1 MNELLIKKLISVFL
15 KKDAETIVEDT
26 IIDTSVIQGSV
37 LFHRMIARINDL
49 LKIEIE
55 NYEKIHTYRDLFS
68 FFFPKVHSNVEE

>member
-1 MNELLIKKLISVFL
+1 MNELQIKKIISVFI
-15 KKDAETIVEDT
+15 KKDSKTIVEDT

-55 NYEKIHTYRDLFS
+55 NYAKIHTYGDLLNQI
-68 FFFPKVHSNVEE
+68 KLKQ

>member
-1 MNELLIKKLISVFL
+1 MNELQIKKIISVFI
-15 KKDAETIVEDT
+15 KKDPKTIVEDT

-55 NYEKIHTYRDLFS
+55 NYEKIHTYSDLLNQIKF
-68 FFFPKVHSNVEE
+68 KQ

>member
-1 MNELLIKKLISVFL
+1 MNELLIKKVISVFL
-15 KKDAETIVEDT
+15 KKDPETIVEDT

-55 NYEKIHTYRDLFS
+55 NYEKIHTYRDLLNQI
-68 FFFPKVHSNVEE
+68 KLKQ